1 MKAGSAA
8 QAIRENISGKTG
20 KQALAFGGKW
30 RSWDWLRGF
39 CAAVDDAAGAADHVA
54 LVARNRPQHV
64 AVMAAGL
71 AARRSTTMIHAAQ
84 GAEALARAIRAL
96 DCTAIFA
103 DAQDWSARALA
114 AAAEIGAWAVAIE
127 DCPGGVRIVQQGQP
141 SGRPETLTD
150 FAFSLLSSGTTGPPK
165 SMPISWATLDA
176 AAGDATTTYAGSG
189 AEAPILML
197 HPLGGVS
204 GLSYVVPSL
213 VRGQAIVLFEKFNA
227 AEWAEAVRLYRPVRS
242 ALPAAALQMVMD
254 AGVDAADL
262 ASLTLVAVGGSR
274 LEPDLQDAF
283 EARYGIP
290 VLTAYGATEFGGVIA
305 TWPLDL
311 YRQWGKAKRGSC
323 GRAVANVEIRI
334 VGEASGAALPHGEVG
349 LLEARVG
356 RVGPDWIRTND
367 LASLDADGFLYAHG
381 RADGAINRGGFKVVP
396 DMVAR
401 ALALHPAV
409 AEAAV
414 VGKADARLGE
424 VPVAA
429 VELAPGQSA
438 SGEELREWLRGHLLA
453 YQVPAQIIAL
463 DRLPRTESMKVC
475 LAEVRALFAGD

>member
-1 MKAGSAA
+1 MTSIDAA
-8 QAIRENISGKTG
+8 QAIRANIAGKTG
-20 KQALAFGGKW
+20 AQALAFGGTW
-30 RSWDWLRGF
+30 RNWDWLRGF
-39 CAAVDDAAGAADHVA
+39 CSAVDAVAGTAGHVA

-84 GAEALARAIRAL
+84 SGEALARTIRDL
-96 DCTAIFA
+96 DCWAIFA
-103 DAQDWSARALA
+103 DAQDWSEQALA
-114 AAAEIGAWAVAIE
+114 AAAEIGATAVAIE
-127 DCPGGVRIVQQGQP
+127 DRERGVRIVQHGQAG
-141 SGRPETLTD
+141 SQPEAD

-176 AAGDATTTYAGSG
+176 AASDAATTYAGSG

-213 VRGQAIVLFEKFNA
+213 VRGQAIVLFEKFDA

-254 AGVDAADL
+254 TGVDPANL
-262 ASLTLVAVGGSR
+262 ASLTLVAVGGSK
-274 LEPDLQDAF
+274 LDPDLQDAF

-334 VGEASGAALPHGEVG
+334 VDEASGARLPHGEVG
-349 LLEARVG
+349 LLEAKVG

-396 DMVAR
+396 EEVTR
-401 ALALHPAV
+401 ALEGHPAV
-409 AEAAV
+409 SEAAV
-414 VGKADARLGE
+414 VGMADARLGE

-438 SGEELREWLRGHLLA
+438 SGEELRDWLRGHLLT
-453 YQVPAQIIAL
+453 YQVPIEIRIL
-463 DRLPRTESMKVC
+463 GRLPRTESMKVS
-475 LAEVRALFAGD
+475 LADVRAIFAGN